1 MFEKIFKFENYDI
14 FKTSLQKIEIR
25 PKKPNLDFELIE
37 INSLKELDNL
47 IIPFKLFD
55 NFFILKSLLPTTR
68 NVENKKELNFSK

>member
-1 MFEKIFKFENYDI
+1 MFEKIFKFENYYI
-14 FKTSLQKIEIR
+14 FKTGLQKIEIR

-37 INSLKELDNL
+37 INFLKELDNL